1 MKTLGKRILAV
12 LLVAALCLVTGVYDS
27 LPGGVSTVK
36 AAETVLT
43 DKEAEELYTQ
53 YFEKGTYKRVSVHDP
68 SIVVGYYEGEY
79 SSSSTVYGVQ
89 NQEKTRK
96 EIYFIFGSHKAWAYS
111 LDLKNWVTFENNI
124 NSDYAKIFE
133 KDAEWSALGSSS
145 YDVSGNLWAPDVI
158 WNPDMN
164 KWCMYMSVNGDRWYT
179 SVVLLTADSLN
190 GDWTRV
196 GPVVYSGFTT
206 KEEAEKTDLF
216 QVIGDS
222 EGRDS
227 VPERYL
233 RNRNGNHTYGMN
245 AIDPCVLYD
254 DGGTLWMTY
263 GSWFGGI
270 YMLKLDEN
278 TGLRDYTQTYETTE
292 NESDAYQGIMLA
304 GGNHCSGEASYIQK
318 INDKYYLFMSYGGL
332 EARNGY
338 NMRIFFSNNITG
350 PYKDLAGNDAR
361 KGITA
366 GAGTVDGSV
375 GNRLMSY
382 YKWSFMNRGF
392 TAQGHNS
399 AIVDDD
405 GRAYVVYHTRFDQGT
420 EEHQV
425 RVHQLFQAKNG
436 GLVTAPFEYSGEK
449 LAESAYAK
457 NEVTGEYKIIT
468 MKTSEADHKS
478 LKCATEQT
486 IQLKEDGTVTGAYTG
501 TWEQSADGPYVT
513 LQSNNVTYQGVFL
526 KQNIEETTYETMCL
540 TLVGNNDVSI
550 WGYQT
555 FAGSAAVVKA
565 VKNLKVKIGQMT
577 YAKLDLPT
585 DIMEG
590 VDVTWSSSDP
600 DVIAT
605 DGTVTAPSQN
615 KEVTLTV
622 TMKSGDYSY
631 SKKFTTTVLANMD
644 GADTETGLKALY
656 NFNEDLTNE
665 VNSSQKGEALAEEKG
680 TKPTR
685 KYNAERGSG
694 ILHQQFGY
702 PDDKSTSYVKYPNP
716 LKGESL
722 SGATVSLWVNR
733 LDTDVWDAIWSFYDT
748 DNADGI
754 DGRLYLTPNM
764 YLGYNGT
771 GGWFDINHPDDN
783 KASATNAVAAKEWAL
798 VTVSITGNSVSMYVN
813 GILMYTYDQ
822 NKHYQGDLTDR
833 TYPLKLLSSSAD
845 FYTGYGSWWGSSP
858 LYMDNI
864 RIYNRALSDKDVLKL
879 YVEEMEEVE
888 NNLNGDTEDVSG
900 YYYYNDYNKTANA
913 TDVWVSES
921 ASGSLSIDA
930 DEEGRYKSYVKFAPG
945 AVGGSRSAYS
955 AFTDMLALPD
965 KYTVEFD
972 ANLKIGNDA
981 KNSSNQLALATG
993 VYNKTNSPLTN
1004 GYIWALSN
1012 VNKSASWT
1020 TSSNKQIV
1028 LSEDTW
1034 LHFRTE
1040 ISQPDKTATLKI
1052 TGKDVSIEE
1061 TITGLTA
1068 TQVQGILWLGGRQN
1082 SVGCFDN
1089 VRIFAY
1095 DVAFD
1100 ANGGTGTMTNQ
1111 GFRLDNAAKLKQN
1124 KFKRTG
1130 YTFEGWATSASG
1142 NVSYEDE
1149 ESVTNLAKSGTVV
1162 LYAKWKAL
1170 PPTNPGGSKPGANKP
1185 GVNNPGGGSG
1195 NGGSGST
1202 GGTGNTADP
1211 VKEGAVYKAGS
1222 LKYKV
1227 TSVKKKTVT
1236 ITGPNK
1242 KTVKSVTIGKTV
1254 KIKGTAYKITQ
1265 IGNNAFSKCKK
1276 LKKVTIGANVTKIG
1290 KKAFYKDAKLKS
1302 IVVKT
1307 KKLKSVGSQALKG
1320 IHKKAKIKVPS
1331 SKLKKYKKLFK
1342 KKGQARTVKIK
1353 K

>member
-486 IQLKEDGTVTGAYTG
+486 I
-501 TWEQSADGPYVT
+501 
-513 LQSNNVTYQGVFL
+513 
-526 KQNIEETTYETMCL
+526 
-540 TLVGNNDVSI
+540 
-550 WGYQT
+550 
-555 FAGSAAVVKA
+555 
-565 VKNLKVKIGQMT
+565 
-577 YAKLDLPT
+577 
-585 DIMEG
+585 
-590 VDVTWSSSDP
+590 
-600 DVIAT
+600 
-605 DGTVTAPSQN
+605 
-615 KEVTLTV
+615 
-622 TMKSGDYSY
+622 
-631 SKKFTTTVLANMD
+631 
-644 GADTETGLKALY
+644 
-656 NFNEDLTNE
+656 
-665 VNSSQKGEALAEEKG
+665 
-680 TKPTR
+680 
-685 KYNAERGSG
+685 
-694 ILHQQFGY
+694 
-702 PDDKSTSYVKYPNP
+702 
-716 LKGESL
+716 
-722 SGATVSLWVNR
+722 
-733 LDTDVWDAIWSFYDT
+733 
-748 DNADGI
+748 
-754 DGRLYLTPNM
+754 
-764 YLGYNGT
+764 
-771 GGWFDINHPDDN
+771 
-783 KASATNAVAAKEWAL
+783 
-798 VTVSITGNSVSMYVN
+798 
-813 GILMYTYDQ
+813 
-822 NKHYQGDLTDR
+822 
-833 TYPLKLLSSSAD
+833 
-845 FYTGYGSWWGSSP
+845 
-858 LYMDNI
+858 
-864 RIYNRALSDKDVLKL
+864 
-879 YVEEMEEVE
+879 
-888 NNLNGDTEDVSG
+888 
-900 YYYYNDYNKTANA
+900 
-913 TDVWVSES
+913 
-921 ASGSLSIDA
+921 
-930 DEEGRYKSYVKFAPG
+930 
-945 AVGGSRSAYS
+945 
-955 AFTDMLALPD
+955 
-965 KYTVEFD
+965 
-972 ANLKIGNDA
+972 
-981 KNSSNQLALATG
+981 
-993 VYNKTNSPLTN
+993 
-1004 GYIWALSN
+1004 
-1012 VNKSASWT
+1012 
-1020 TSSNKQIV
+1020 
-1028 LSEDTW
+1028 
-1034 LHFRTE
+1034 
-1040 ISQPDKTATLKI
+1040 
-1052 TGKDVSIEE
+1052 
-1061 TITGLTA
+1061 
-1068 TQVQGILWLGGRQN
+1068 
-1082 SVGCFDN
+1082 
-1089 VRIFAY
+1089 
-1095 DVAFD
+1095 
-1100 ANGGTGTMTNQ
+1100 
-1111 GFRLDNAAKLKQN
+1111 
-1124 KFKRTG
+1124 
-1130 YTFEGWATSASG
+1130 
-1142 NVSYEDE
+1142 
-1149 ESVTNLAKSGTVV
+1149 
-1162 LYAKWKAL
+1162 
-1170 PPTNPGGSKPGANKP
+1170 
-1185 GVNNPGGGSG
+1185 
-1195 NGGSGST
+1195 
-1202 GGTGNTADP
+1202 
-1211 VKEGAVYKAGS
+1211 
-1222 LKYKV
+1222 
-1227 TSVKKKTVT
+1227 
-1236 ITGPNK
+1236 
-1242 KTVKSVTIGKTV
+1242 
-1254 KIKGTAYKITQ
+1254 
-1265 IGNNAFSKCKK
+1265 
-1276 LKKVTIGANVTKIG
+1276 
-1290 KKAFYKDAKLKS
+1290 
-1302 IVVKT
+1302 
-1307 KKLKSVGSQALKG
+1307 
-1320 IHKKAKIKVPS
+1320 
-1331 SKLKKYKKLFK
+1331 
-1342 KKGQARTVKIK
+1342 
-1353 K
+1353 

>member
-1 MKTLGKRILAV
+1 MQTLGKRALAIVMTAVLILA
-12 LLVAALCLVTGVYDS
+12 GMS
-27 LPGGVSTVK
+27 WPGTADTVQ
-36 AAETVLT
+36 AEETTLT
-43 DKEAEELYTQ
+43 DKEAEDLYSQ

-68 SIVVGYYEGEY
+68 SIVAGYYEGEY
-79 SSSSTVYGVQ
+79 SSSSKVYGEQ

-111 LDLKNWVTFENNI
+111 LDLKNWETFENNI
-124 NSDYAKIFE
+124 NKDYASLFE
-133 KDAEWSALGSSS
+133 EDAKWSELGSSS

-196 GPVVYSGFTT
+196 GPVVYSGFTN

-233 RNRNGNHTYGMN
+233 QSRNGNHTYGMN

-254 DGGTLWMTY
+254 DDGTLWMTY

-270 YMLKLDEN
+270 YMLKLDEG
-278 TGLRDYTQTYETTE
+278 TGLRDYKRTYETAP

-338 NMRIFFSNNITG
+338 NMRIFSSNDITG

-382 YKWSFMNRGF
+382 YKWSFMDRGF

-449 LAESAYAK
+449 LEGAAYAK

-478 LKCATEQT
+478 LKCATEQS
-486 IQLKEDGTVTGAYTG
+486 IRLNEDGTVSGAYTG

-513 LQSNNVTYQGVFL
+513 LQSNDVTYQGVFL

-565 VKNLKVKIGQMT
+565 VKNLRVKIGDMT
-577 YAKLDLPT
+577 YTKLDLPT

-590 VDVTWSSSDP
+590 VDVTWTSSDP

-622 TMKSGDYSY
+622 TLKSGAYSY
-631 SKKFTTTVLANMD
+631 SKKYTTTVLASME
-644 GADTETGLKALY
+644 GADVETGLKALY
-656 NFNEDLTNE
+656 NFNEDMTNE
-665 VNSSQKGEALAEEKG
+665 IDSAQKGEALAEKSG

-685 KYNAERGSG
+685 KYNAERGSEV
-694 ILHQQFGY
+694 LHQQFGY
-702 PDDKSTSYVKYPNP
+702 PDAKSTSYVKYPNP

-722 SGATVSLWVNR
+722 SGATISLWINR

-771 GGWFDINHPDDN
+771 GGWFDINHPDPD

-798 VTVSITGNSVSMYVN
+798 VTVSITGNSVNMYVN
-813 GILMYTYDQ
+813 GTLMYSYDQ
-822 NKHYQGDLTDR
+822 NKHYQGTLTDR

-845 FYTGYGSWWGSSP
+845 FYTGYGSWWGSAP

-879 YVEEMEEVE
+879 YVEELEEVE
-888 NNLNGDTEDVSG
+888 KDLSGDTEDVSG
-900 YYYYNDYNKTANA
+900 YYYYNDYNTTANA

-921 ASGSLSIDA
+921 ASGNLSIDA
-930 DEEGRYKSYVKFAPG
+930 DEDGSYKSYVRFAPG
-945 AVGGSRSAYS
+945 AVGGSRSAYT
-955 AFTDMLALPD
+955 AFTELPELPD

-993 VYNKTNSPLTN
+993 AYNKSNSPLTD

-1012 VNKSASWT
+1012 VNKSATWT

-1028 LSEDTW
+1028 LPESTW

-1040 ISQPDKTATLKI
+1040 ISQSDKTATLKI

-1068 TQVQGILWLGGRQN
+1068 TQVQGLLWLGGRQN

-1089 VRIFAY
+1089 LRIFAY
-1095 DVAFD
+1095 DVKFD
-1100 ANGGTGTMTNQ
+1100 ANGGSGTMTNQ
-1111 GFRLDNAAKLKQN
+1111 GFRRDNAAKLKQN

-1130 YTFEGWATSASG
+1130 YTFEGWAASANS
-1142 NVSYEDE
+1142 NVVYKDQEN
-1149 ESVTNLAKSGTVV
+1149 VTNLAETGTVV
-1162 LYAKWKAL
+1162 LYAKWKAQSS
-1170 PPTNPGGSKPGANKP
+1170 SKPGETKP
-1185 GVNNPGGGSG
+1185 DVNNPGGGVGNGSG
-1195 NGGSGST
+1195 NGGSSGNGGGSGNET
-1202 GGTGNTADP
+1202 GSVRNGSSCK
-1211 VKEGAVYKAGS
+1211 VGS

-1227 TSVKKKTVT
+1227 TDVKKKTVT
-1236 ITGPNK
+1236 VTGPKK
-1242 KTVKSVTIGKTV
+1242 KTVKTVTIDKTV
-1254 KIKGTAYKITQ
+1254 KIKGTFFKITQ

-1290 KKAFYKDAKLKS
+1290 KKVFYKDTKLKS

-1307 KKLKSVGSQALKG
+1307 KKLKSVGSQAFKS
-1320 IHKKAKIKVPS
+1320 IYKKAKIKVPS
-1331 SKLKKYKKLFK
+1331 TRLKKYKKLFK